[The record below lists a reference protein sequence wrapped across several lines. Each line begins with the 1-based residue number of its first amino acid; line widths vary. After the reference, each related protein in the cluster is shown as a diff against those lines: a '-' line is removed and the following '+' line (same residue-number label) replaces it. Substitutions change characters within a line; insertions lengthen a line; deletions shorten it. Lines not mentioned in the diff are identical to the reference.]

1 MKLRGRHGE
10 YLVGALLGAGGMATV
25 HRGRALDGARQA
37 VAIKR
42 IHPHLVATD
51 SRMIARFAKEAAFA
65 SKLVHPNIVGLI
77 DVVDDGPRQALIL
90 ELIDGGA
97 LLNLAYAS
105 WNRGEVV
112 PPEVASAIVLD
123 VLEALATA
131 HELTTEDGSSAALLH
146 RDVSPHNVLL
156 GKDGVARL
164 ADFGI
169 AKSAGGT
176 ASTEIGVL
184 KGKLGYMAPELFQ
197 KKEASVASDLYGA
210 GVILWELLASERL
223 YEGEVAEIIGQMMT
237 GDRSRNGLEKRGHS
251 PELAAVVSRMIDPDP
266 DRRFATAR
274 IMADA
279 LRTALPPANR
289 AQVAAWVSA
298 SMLHLPG
305 EQDVAPPSSAAQTTA
320 IERGSL
326 QPSRARN
333 LRWIFGGGAVIVVG
347 AGAIWAVT
355 RSPTL
360 PSAVAVDSSSEASAT
375 ASDAPPVTSAPEPSA
390 TTGPLLEPVAPTPP
404 PVASTAR
411 PTTGPSTSARV
422 AAKDLDVD
430 KAREQ
435 VDTAYESARKACFQQ
450 GENVSGLY
458 KIIYY
463 PSGDVTVRAI
473 MTASPCVLGRLN
485 AIPGLGGFEGRPH
498 DFIVGGSGR

>member
-25 HRGRALDGARQA
+25 HRGRALHGSRRA

-51 SRMIARFAKEAAFA
+51 PKMVERFAKEAAFA

-77 DVVDDGPRQALIL
+77 DVVDEGATQALIL
-90 ELIDGGA
+90 ELIDGGS
-97 LLNLAYAS
+97 LLNLSYVS

-112 PPEVASAIVLD
+112 PRGVASAIVLD
-123 VLEALATA
+123 VLEALATT
-131 HELTTEDGSSAALLH
+131 HELTEEDGRSAMILH

-169 AKSAGGT
+169 AKPAGAT
-176 ASTEIGVL
+176 SSTEIGVL

-197 KKEASVASDLYGA
+197 KKEVSVASDLYGA

-223 YEGEVAEIIGQMMT
+223 FEGEVAEIIGQMMT
-237 GDRSRNGLEKRGHS
+237 GDRSRTGLEKRGLS
-251 PELAAVVSRMIDPDP
+251 PELAAVVSRMIDPEP

-279 LRTALPPANR
+279 LRTALPPADR
-289 AQVAAWVSA
+289 AEIAAWVSA

-305 EQDVAPPSSAAQTTA
+305 EHDVAPPSSAAQTTA
-320 IERGSL
+320 IERRSF
-326 QPSRARN
+326 QPPRAGN
-333 LRWIFGGGAVIVVG
+333 VRWILGGGAALVVG
-347 AGAIWAVT
+347 AGAIWAAT
-355 RSPTL
+355 RSPSV
-360 PSAVAVDSSSEASAT
+360 PSGVAADSSSEASAT
-375 ASDAPPVTSAPEPSA
+375 ATDAPPAPSAPEPSA
-390 TTGPLLEPVAPTPP
+390 TALPDPVASTPA

-411 PTTGPSTSARV
+411 PAPVPSSSAR
-422 AAKDLDVD
+422 APAKDLDVG
-430 KAREQ
+430 KARRQIDNAFSE
-435 VDTAYESARKACFQQ
+435 ARKVCFQQ
-450 GENVSGLY
+450 SGAFSSGLY
-458 KIIYY
+458 RIFYY
-463 PSGDVTVRAI
+463 PSGSVTVTAI
-473 MTASPCVLGRLN
+473 TSEDPCILGRLS
-485 AIPGLGGFEGRPH
+485 ALPGLGQFVGRPH
-498 DFIVGGSGR
+498 DFIVGGS